1 MKTDFF
7 RRKTLALAGVLSA
20 ATVLSGIFYA
30 HALTRA
36 IVADVSETF
45 YFLVSEE
52 ENVPASAWDA
62 YLGGGA
68 GYVMS
73 RGKTEYAVLSCYFNE
88 TDARTVKN
96 NLGNKKI
103 SAAVLEE
110 SGGMLYFKK
119 RSEKQNAE
127 KIAGCFR
134 TMGSCIRLLYDIA
147 NSAETG
153 EYTQQALKRSLSAVR
168 GVLSRLAEENRGG
181 VFTKIS
187 ACASRS
193 ALKLSEIVRGTVYA
207 KDIRYLQVS
216 LSDSY
221 LTLAEEFSI

>member
-1 MKTDFF
+1 
-7 RRKTLALAGVLSA
+7 
-20 ATVLSGIFYA
+20 
-30 HALTRA
+30 
-36 IVADVSETF
+36 
-45 YFLVSEE
+45 
-52 ENVPASAWDA
+52 
-62 YLGGGA
+62 
-68 GYVMS
+68 
-73 RGKTEYAVLSCYFNE
+73 
-88 TDARTVKN
+88 
-96 NLGNKKI
+96 
-103 SAAVLEE
+103 
-110 SGGMLYFKK
+110 MLYFKK

-134 TMGSCIRLLYDIA
+134 TMGSCIRHLYDIA

-181 VFTKIS
+181 VFTEIS
-187 ACASRS
+187 ACASQS

-207 KDIRYLQVS
+207 KDIRYLQIS

>member
-62 YLGGGA
+62 YLGGGG

-153 EYTQQALKRSLSAVR
+153 EYTQQAAQAFAFGRERRSFPSRGREPRRRLYGDFRLRLPVR
-168 GVLSRLAEENRGG
+168 FE
-181 VFTKIS
+181 
-187 ACASRS
+187 
-193 ALKLSEIVRGTVYA
+193 LSEIVRGIVYA

>member
-68 GYVMS
+68 GLCHEPRKDRVC
-73 RGKTEYAVLSCYFNE
+73 GAVLLF
-88 TDARTVKN
+88 
-96 NLGNKKI
+96 
-103 SAAVLEE
+103 
-110 SGGMLYFKK
+110 
-119 RSEKQNAE
+119 Q
-127 KIAGCFR
+127 
-134 TMGSCIRLLYDIA
+134 
-147 NSAETG
+147 
-153 EYTQQALKRSLSAVR
+153 
-168 GVLSRLAEENRGG
+168 
-181 VFTKIS
+181 
-187 ACASRS
+187 
-193 ALKLSEIVRGTVYA
+193 
-207 KDIRYLQVS
+207 
-216 LSDSY
+216 
-221 LTLAEEFSI
+221 

>member
-73 RGKTEYAVLSCYFNE
+73 RGKTEYAVLSCYFTE
-88 TDARTVKN
+88 RDAKTVKD
-96 NLGNKKI
+96 NLAAKKI
-103 SAAVLEE
+103 SAAVLAE
-110 SGGMLYFKK
+110 SGGKLYLKK
-119 RSEKQNAE
+119 NSEKRNAE
-127 KIAGCFR
+127 KLAGCFN
-134 TMGSCIRLLYDIA
+134 TMNSCIHLLYDIGTR
-147 NSAETG
+147 AETG
-153 EYTQQALKRSLSAVR
+153 EYTQQKLKRALEEVK
-168 GVLSRLAEENRGG
+168 GVLSCLSRENRGG
-181 VFTKIS
+181 VFTEIS
-187 ACASRS
+187 VCGAKA
-193 ALKLSEIVRGTVYA
+193 AEKLSEISRGVVYA
-207 KDIRYLQVS
+207 KDIRYAQVY
-216 LSDSY
+216 LSDCY
-221 LTLAEEFSI
+221 LSLASKFSL

>member
-1 MKTDFF
+1 M
-7 RRKTLALAGVLSA
+7 
-20 ATVLSGIFYA
+20 
-30 HALTRA
+30 
-36 IVADVSETF
+36 
-45 YFLVSEE
+45 SEE

-103 SAAVLEE
+103 SASVLEE

-181 VFTKIS
+181 VFTEIS
-187 ACASRS
+187 ACASQS

-207 KDIRYLQVS
+207 KDIRYLQIS